1 MLLLKAQKL
10 IKTFGARTLFTID
23 RLEVHDHDRIGLVGA
38 NGAGKSTLLG
48 ILYGEEPYDEGLIER
63 RCPIALIRQSGEP
76 EGESGRRMQKELA
89 LMDSPR
95 MSGGERTRAAIAAAL
110 SQEAPLLFADEPTTN
125 LDLDGISVFREKLEN
140 YFGAMLLISH
150 DRALLDSLCT
160 SIWEIADGGLRV
172 FPGNYTDWTV
182 QKQRE
187 RDFAQFEYEQYR
199 SEKTRLQAEAA
210 VLREQARTMRKAP
223 KRMGNSEARLHK
235 GSRTVPQGQVAHRA
249 AVLASRAGHLEE
261 KERPSDPPEIRMA
274 LGAASPVTSK
284 NAARIEGLTI
294 RYGKRTVLD
303 DVSFSITTGKR
314 TVMFGPNGAG
324 KTTAIEYLLH
334 NRDRAQFAQG
344 IKAGYFAQDHTVLDL
359 QKNVL
364 ENVRETSSL
373 PEHEVRTILA
383 NLMIAKDDVYKP
395 AGVLSGGERAKVSFA
410 RLLASDCN
418 LLVLDEPTNHIDLF
432 TAEALEK
439 LLVCWQGTMLL
450 ITHDQ
455 RLIEKL
461 AERLLFVQDGK
472 IETFEG
478 GWDAW
483 QAEQTR
489 RAAPRDD
496 MSDLREQLR
505 RLGELY

>member
-140 YFGAMLLISH
+140 YSGAMLLISH

-235 GSRTVPQGQVAHRA
+235 GSRTVP
-249 AVLASRAGHLEE
+249 
-261 KERPSDPPEIRMA
+261 
-274 LGAASPVTSK
+274 
-284 NAARIEGLTI
+284 
-294 RYGKRTVLD
+294 
-303 DVSFSITTGKR
+303 
-314 TVMFGPNGAG
+314 
-324 KTTAIEYLLH
+324 
-334 NRDRAQFAQG
+334 
-344 IKAGYFAQDHTVLDL
+344 
-359 QKNVL
+359 
-364 ENVRETSSL
+364 
-373 PEHEVRTILA
+373 
-383 NLMIAKDDVYKP
+383 
-395 AGVLSGGERAKVSFA
+395 
-410 RLLASDCN
+410 
-418 LLVLDEPTNHIDLF
+418 
-432 TAEALEK
+432 
-439 LLVCWQGTMLL
+439 
-450 ITHDQ
+450 
-455 RLIEKL
+455 
-461 AERLLFVQDGK
+461 
-472 IETFEG
+472 
-478 GWDAW
+478 
-483 QAEQTR
+483 
-489 RAAPRDD
+489 
-496 MSDLREQLR
+496 
-505 RLGELY
+505 